1 MGNIT
6 VIGANVP
13 RASEETINALIQLGV
28 LFIGEDNELHV
39 NENIPTQTAKSE

>member
-28 LFIGEDNELHV
+28 LFVGEDNELHV
-39 NENIPTQTAKSE
+39 NEALESKNE